1 VGNAWRDGL
10 KVLALEE
17 ILITRNTSSASDTDT
32 QSVLDD
38 QAASIETK
46 KAELLDQETL
56 EEPEISQEQLSIGK
70 RLLNWRTLIPLVI
83 VIVALVYF
91 AQKANINPQQTWASI
106 RTANIYFVL
115 AAFTIYYLS
124 FPIRT
129 LRWQLLLQN
138 AGYTKANEI
147 ELPKFWKLLEI
158 IYISWFANVIVP
170 AKLGDLYRAYLLRK
184 ETGLPTSRTFGTVI
198 AERLLDL
205 IVLLLLF
212 IPAVMISLHENLP
225 SQLQTGLK
233 ITLAVVIAGIVGL
246 FLLRLF
252 PAQIGRLVPK
262 RFRGHYNHFQ
272 EGTLGSFR
280 RVPILTPL
288 TVAVWA
294 CESLRFFFIALAL
307 NLIGGSFLHILSAA
321 LFIALGEALLT
332 VVPFT
337 SGGIGLVEGGM
348 LAMIALFTSERSLAA
363 AAILLDR
370 TISLFSLLVFG
381 FIVFMIAFG
390 RQAAKQNRPKKV
402 VAFPQRKLD
411 TI

>member
-1 VGNAWRDGL
+1 VGNAQRDGL

-17 ILITRNTSSASDTDT
+17 TLITRNTSSASNTDA
-32 QSVLDD
+32 QSLQED
-38 QAASIETK
+38 QSESTSGK
-46 KAELLDQETL
+46 QAEPPDQETH
-56 EEPEISQEQLSIGK
+56 EEPEITKEQLSLGK
-70 RLLNWRTLIPLVI
+70 RLLNWRTIVPLVI

-91 AQKANINPQQTWASI
+91 AKKANINPQQTWAAI
-106 RTANIYFVL
+106 RTANVYLLL
-115 AAFTIYYLS
+115 AAFSIYYLS

-129 LRWQLLLQN
+129 LRWRLLLQN
-138 AGYTKANEI
+138 VGYTKANGV

-184 ETGLPTSRTFGTVI
+184 ETELPATRTFGTVL

-205 IVLLLLF
+205 IVLLLIF

-225 SQLQTGLK
+225 SQLQLGLK
-233 ITLAVVIAGIVGL
+233 ITMAVVIIGIIAL
-246 FLLRLF
+246 FLLRMF
-252 PAQIGRLVPK
+252 PTQIARLVPQ
-262 RFRGHYNHFQ
+262 RFHGHYNHLQ

-280 RVPILTPL
+280 RVPTLTSL
-288 TVAVWA
+288 TVGVWA

-307 NLIGGSFLHILSAA
+307 NLIGGNFLHILTAA

-332 VVPFT
+332 AIPFT

-348 LAMIALFTSERSLAA
+348 LAMIALFTLDSSRAA
-363 AAILLDR
+363 AAILIDR
-370 TISLFSLLVFG
+370 TISLFSLLAIG
-381 FIVFMIAFG
+381 FIVFMIAVG
-390 RQAAKQNRPKKV
+390 RDAAKLNRQKRAV
-402 VAFPQRKLD
+402 TLPQKNLD

>member
-1 VGNAWRDGL
+1 L
-10 KVLALEE
+10 L
-17 ILITRNTSSASDTDT
+17 TQNTGSASKTDA

-38 QAASIETK
+38 NTEDIEGK
-46 KAELLDQETL
+46 KAEFLKQKTQ
-56 EEPEISQEQLSIGK
+56 EEPEITREQLSIGK
-70 RLLNWRTLIPLVI
+70 RLLNWRTILPLVI

-91 AQKANINPQQTWASI
+91 AQKIHIDPQQTWASI
-106 RTANIYFVL
+106 RTAKILFVL
-115 AAFTIYYLS
+115 AAFFIYYLS
-124 FPIRT
+124 FPIRAF
-129 LRWQLLLQN
+129 RWRLLLQN
-138 AGYTKANEI
+138 VGYTEENGI
-147 ELPKFWKLLEI
+147 YLPKFWKLLEI

-184 ETGLPTSRTFGTVI
+184 ETGLPATRTFGTVL

-212 IPAVMISLHENLP
+212 ITAIMISLHENLP
-225 SQLQTGLK
+225 PQLQTGLK
-233 ITLAVVIAGIVGL
+233 ITLVVVILGIIGL

-252 PAQIGRLVPK
+252 PAQIGKLVPE

-280 RVPILTPL
+280 RVPTLTAL
-288 TVAVWA
+288 SVGVWA

-307 NLIGGSFLHILSAA
+307 NLVSGNLVHIVAVA

-348 LAMIALFTSERSLAA
+348 LAMIALFTTARSLAA
-363 AAILLDR
+363 AAILIDR
-370 TISLFSLLVFG
+370 TISLFSILVIG
-381 FIVFMIAFG
+381 FIVFMISIG
-390 RQAAKQNRPKKV
+390 RQATKQSQPKKAV
-402 VAFPQRKLD
+402 LLLNKNLD
-411 TI
+411 TP

>member
-1 VGNAWRDGL
+1 M
-10 KVLALEE
+10 
-17 ILITRNTSSASDTDT
+17 ITRNTSSASDTDT

-129 LRWQLLLQN
+129 LRWRLLLQN

-158 IYISWFANVIVP
+158 IYISWFANSIVP

-233 ITLAVVIAGIVGL
+233 ITLVVVIAGIVGL

-307 NLIGGSFLHILSAA
+307 NLIGGSFLHIFSAA

-348 LAMIALFTSERSLAA
+348 LAMIALFTSERSMAA

-390 RQAAKQNRPKKV
+390 RQAAKQNRPKKA

>member
-1 VGNAWRDGL
+1 VGNAQRDGL

-17 ILITRNTSSASDTDT
+17 ILITRNTSSASNTDA
-32 QSVLDD
+32 QSSLED
-38 QAASIETK
+38 QSESSEGK
-46 KAELLDQETL
+46 QVELLDQETH
-56 EEPEISQEQLSIGK
+56 EEPEITQEQLSLGK
-70 RLLNWRTLIPLVI
+70 RLLNWRTIVPLVI

-106 RTANIYFVL
+106 RTANIYFLL
-115 AAFTIYYLS
+115 AAFSIYYLS

-129 LRWQLLLQN
+129 LRWRLLLQN
-138 AGYTKANEI
+138 VGYTKANGVN
-147 ELPKFWKLLEI
+147 LPKFWKLLEI

-170 AKLGDLYRAYLLRK
+170 AKLGDLYRAYLLHK
-184 ETGLPTSRTFGTVI
+184 ETGLPATRTFGTVL

-205 IVLLLLF
+205 IVLLLIF

-225 SQLQTGLK
+225 SQLQFGLK
-233 ITLAVVIAGIVGL
+233 ITMAVVIIGIITL

-252 PAQIGRLVPK
+252 PTQIARLVPQ
-262 RFRGHYNHFQ
+262 RFRGHYNHLQ

-280 RVPILTPL
+280 RVPTLTAL
-288 TVAVWA
+288 TVGVWA

-307 NLIGGSFLHILSAA
+307 NLIGGNFLHIITAA

-332 VVPFT
+332 AIPFT

-348 LAMIALFTSERSLAA
+348 LAMIALFTLDSSRAA
-363 AAILLDR
+363 AAILIDR
-370 TISLFSLLVFG
+370 TISLFSLLALG
-381 FIVFMIAFG
+381 FIVFMIAVG
-390 RQAAKQNRPKKV
+390 RDAAKLNRQKRAVPL
-402 VAFPQRKLD
+402 PQKNLD

>member
-1 VGNAWRDGL
+1 M
-10 KVLALEE
+10 
-17 ILITRNTSSASDTDT
+17 

-91 AQKANINPQQTWASI
+91 AQKANINPQQTWLSI

-129 LRWQLLLQN
+129 LRWRLLLQN

-225 SQLQTGLK
+225 PQLQTGLK
-233 ITLAVVIAGIVGL
+233 ITLVVVIAGIVGL

-252 PAQIGRLVPK
+252 PAQIGRLVPE
-262 RFRGHYNHFQ
+262 RFRGHYNHLQ

-280 RVPILTPL
+280 RVPLLTPL

-390 RQAAKQNRPKKV
+390 RQAAKQNRPKKAA
-402 VAFPQRKLD
+402 AFPQRKLD

>member
-1 VGNAWRDGL
+1 M
-10 KVLALEE
+10 
-17 ILITRNTSSASDTDT
+17 ITRNTSSATNTDA

-38 QAASIETK
+38 QAASIET

-115 AAFTIYYLS
+115 AAFAIYYLS
-124 FPIRT
+124 FIIRT
-129 LRWQLLLQN
+129 LRWRLLLQN

-225 SQLQTGLK
+225 SMLQTGLK
-233 ITLAVVIAGIVGL
+233 IALVVVIAGIAGL

-252 PAQIGRLVPK
+252 PAQIGRLVPG

-307 NLIGGSFLHILSAA
+307 NLIGGSLLHILTAA

-348 LAMIALFTSERSLAA
+348 LAMITLFTSERSLAA

-390 RQAAKQNRPKKV
+390 RQAAKQNRPKKA

>member
-1 VGNAWRDGL
+1 M
-10 KVLALEE
+10 VLALEDN
-17 ILITRNTSSASDTDT
+17 LLTQNTGSASKTDA

-38 QAASIETK
+38 NTEDIEGK
-46 KAELLDQETL
+46 KAEFLKQKTQ
-56 EEPEISQEQLSIGK
+56 EEPEITREQLSIGK
-70 RLLNWRTLIPLVI
+70 RLLNWRTILPLVI

-91 AQKANINPQQTWASI
+91 AQKIHIDPQQTWASI
-106 RTANIYFVL
+106 RTAKILFVL
-115 AAFTIYYLS
+115 AAFFIYYLS
-124 FPIRT
+124 FPIRAF
-129 LRWQLLLQN
+129 RWRLLLQN
-138 AGYTKANEI
+138 VGYTEENGI
-147 ELPKFWKLLEI
+147 YLPKFWKLLEI

-184 ETGLPTSRTFGTVI
+184 ETGLPATRTFGTVL

-212 IPAVMISLHENLP
+212 IPAIMISLHENLP
-225 SQLQTGLK
+225 PQLQTGLK
-233 ITLAVVIAGIVGL
+233 ITLVVVILGIIGL

-252 PAQIGRLVPK
+252 PAQIGKLVPE

-280 RVPILTPL
+280 RVPTLTAL
-288 TVAVWA
+288 SVGVWA

-307 NLIGGSFLHILSAA
+307 NLVSGNLVHIVAVA

-348 LAMIALFTSERSLAA
+348 LAMIALFTTARSLAA
-363 AAILLDR
+363 AAILIDR
-370 TISLFSLLVFG
+370 TISLFSILVIG
-381 FIVFMIAFG
+381 FIVFMISIG
-390 RQAAKQNRPKKV
+390 RQATKQSQPKKAV
-402 VAFPQRKLD
+402 LLLNKNLD
-411 TI
+411 TP

>member
-1 VGNAWRDGL
+1 MGNAQRDGL

-17 ILITRNTSSASDTDT
+17 ILITRNTSSASNTDA
-32 QSVLDD
+32 QSSLED
-38 QAASIETK
+38 QSESSEGK
-46 KAELLDQETL
+46 QVELLDQETH
-56 EEPEISQEQLSIGK
+56 EEPEITQEQLSLGK
-70 RLLNWRTLIPLVI
+70 RLLNWRTIVPLVI

-106 RTANIYFVL
+106 RTANIYLLL
-115 AAFTIYYLS
+115 AAFSIYYLS

-129 LRWQLLLQN
+129 LRWRLLLQN
-138 AGYTKANEI
+138 VGYTKANGVN
-147 ELPKFWKLLEI
+147 LPKFWKLLEI

-170 AKLGDLYRAYLLRK
+170 AKLGDLYRAYLLHK
-184 ETGLPTSRTFGTVI
+184 DTELPATRTFGTVL

-205 IVLLLLF
+205 IVLLLIF

-225 SQLQTGLK
+225 SQLQFGLK
-233 ITLAVVIAGIVGL
+233 ITMAVVIIGIIAL

-252 PAQIGRLVPK
+252 PTQIARLVPQ
-262 RFRGHYNHFQ
+262 RFRGHYNHLQ

-280 RVPILTPL
+280 RVPTLTAL
-288 TVAVWA
+288 TVGVWA

-307 NLIGGSFLHILSAA
+307 NLIGGNFLHIITAA

-332 VVPFT
+332 AIPFT

-348 LAMIALFTSERSLAA
+348 LAMIALFTLDSSRAA
-363 AAILLDR
+363 AAILIDR
-370 TISLFSLLVFG
+370 TISLFSLLVLG
-381 FIVFMIAFG
+381 FIVFMIAVG
-390 RQAAKQNRPKKV
+390 RDAAKLNRQKRAV
-402 VAFPQRKLD
+402 TLPQKNLD

>member
-1 VGNAWRDGL
+1 M
-10 KVLALEE
+10 
-17 ILITRNTSSASDTDT
+17 ITRNTSSASDTDT

-38 QAASIETK
+38 QAESNEK
-46 KAELLDQETL
+46 KTELLDQETL

-70 RLLNWRTLIPLVI
+70 RLLNWRTIIPLVI
-83 VIVALVYF
+83 VIVALAYF
-91 AQKANINPQQTWASI
+91 AQKANINPQQTWAAI
-106 RTANIYFVL
+106 RTANMYLLL
-115 AAFTIYYLS
+115 AAFSIYYLS

-129 LRWQLLLQN
+129 LRWRLLLQN
-138 AGYTKANEI
+138 AGYTKANGI

-170 AKLGDLYRAYLLRK
+170 AKLGDVYRAYLLRK
-184 ETGLPTSRTFGTVI
+184 ETGLPASRTFGTVI

-225 SQLQTGLK
+225 PQLQAGLK
-233 ITLAVVIAGIVGL
+233 IALAVVIAGIVGL
-246 FLLRLF
+246 CLLRLF

-262 RFRGHYNHFQ
+262 RFRGYYNHFQ

-280 RVPILTPL
+280 RVPILAPL

-307 NLIGGSFLHILSAA
+307 NLIGGSPLHILSAA

-348 LAMIALFTSERSLAA
+348 LAMIALFTSERNLAA
-363 AAILLDR
+363 AAILTDR
-370 TISLFSLLVFG
+370 TISLFSILALG

-402 VAFPQRKLD
+402 VVFPQKKLD

>member
-1 VGNAWRDGL
+1 M
-10 KVLALEE
+10 
-17 ILITRNTSSASDTDT
+17 ITRNTSSASDTDT

-46 KAELLDQETL
+46 AELLDQETL
-56 EEPEISQEQLSIGK
+56 EEPEILQEQLSIGK

-129 LRWQLLLQN
+129 LRWRLLLQN

-158 IYISWFANVIVP
+158 IYISWFTNSIVP

-205 IVLLLLF
+205 IVLLLIF

-225 SQLQTGLK
+225 STLQTGLR
-233 ITLAVVIAGIVGL
+233 IALVAVIAGIAGL

-307 NLIGGSFLHILSAA
+307 NLIGGSLLHILTAA

-348 LAMIALFTSERSLAA
+348 LAMITLFTSERSLAA

-390 RQAAKQNRPKKV
+390 RQAAKQNRPKKA

>member
-1 VGNAWRDGL
+1 
-10 KVLALEE
+10 
-17 ILITRNTSSASDTDT
+17 LITRNTSSASDTDM

-106 RTANIYFVL
+106 RTANIYFFF
-115 AAFTIYYLS
+115 AAFAIYYLS

-129 LRWQLLLQN
+129 LRWRLLLQN

-158 IYISWFANVIVP
+158 IYISWFANSIVP

-233 ITLAVVIAGIVGL
+233 ITLVVVIAGIVGL

-280 RVPILTPL
+280 RVPLLTPL

-294 CESLRFFFIALAL
+294 CESLRFFFIVLAL
-307 NLIGGSFLHILSAA
+307 NLFGGSFLHILSAA

-332 VVPFT
+332 VIPFT

-348 LAMIALFTSERSLAA
+348 LAMIALFTSERSMAA

-370 TISLFSLLVFG
+370 TITLFSLLVFG

-390 RQAAKQNRPKKV
+390 RQAAKQNRPKKA

>member
-1 VGNAWRDGL
+1 M
-10 KVLALEE
+10 
-17 ILITRNTSSASDTDT
+17 

-129 LRWQLLLQN
+129 LRWRLLLQN

-225 SQLQTGLK
+225 PQLQTGLK
-233 ITLAVVIAGIVGL
+233 ITLVAVIAGIVGL

-280 RVPILTPL
+280 RVPLLTSL

-348 LAMIALFTSERSLAA
+348 LAMIALFTSERSMAA

>member
-1 VGNAWRDGL
+1 MGNAQRDGL

-17 ILITRNTSSASDTDT
+17 TLITRNTSSASNTDA
-32 QSVLDD
+32 QSLQED
-38 QAASIETK
+38 QSESTEGK
-46 KAELLDQETL
+46 QAEPLDQETH
-56 EEPEISQEQLSIGK
+56 EEPEITKEQLSLGK
-70 RLLNWRTLIPLVI
+70 RLLNWRTIVPLVI

-91 AQKANINPQQTWASI
+91 AKKANINPQQTWAAI
-106 RTANIYFVL
+106 RTANVYLLL
-115 AAFTIYYLS
+115 AAFSIYYLS

-129 LRWQLLLQN
+129 LRWRLLLQN
-138 AGYTKANEI
+138 VGYTKANGV

-184 ETGLPTSRTFGTVI
+184 ETELPATRTFGTVL

-205 IVLLLLF
+205 IVLLLIF

-225 SQLQTGLK
+225 SQLQLGLK
-233 ITLAVVIAGIVGL
+233 ITMAVVIIGIIAL
-246 FLLRLF
+246 FLLRMF
-252 PAQIGRLVPK
+252 PTQIARLVPQ
-262 RFRGHYNHFQ
+262 RFRGHYNHLQ

-280 RVPILTPL
+280 RVPTLTSL
-288 TVAVWA
+288 TVGVWA

-307 NLIGGSFLHILSAA
+307 NLIGGNFLHILTAA

-332 VVPFT
+332 AIPFT

-348 LAMIALFTSERSLAA
+348 LAMIALFTLDSSRAA
-363 AAILLDR
+363 AAILIDR
-370 TISLFSLLVFG
+370 TISLFSLLAIG
-381 FIVFMIAFG
+381 FIVFMIAVG
-390 RQAAKQNRPKKV
+390 RDAAKLNRQKRAV
-402 VAFPQRKLD
+402 TLPQKNLD

>member
-1 VGNAWRDGL
+1 M
-10 KVLALEE
+10 
-17 ILITRNTSSASDTDT
+17 ITRNTSSASDTDT

-129 LRWQLLLQN
+129 LRWRLLLQN

-158 IYISWFANVIVP
+158 IYISWFANSIVP